1 MPIDPPALLPRVE
14 GVARAAGEAIM
25 AVYAGAFAVQHKA
38 DASPLT
44 EADLAADR
52 IIRDGLAK
60 LIPDIPILSEES
72 APPDLSAAPVWW
84 CVDPLDGT
92 REFVSRNGQFAVC
105 IALVTR
111 TGPLLGVVHGP
122 VANECYAGAIGHGA
136 TRNGVPITARPMGAK
151 LAVVASQ
158 NHLDPVTRSYLDALP
173 PHDVV
178 HSGSALKLAR
188 VAEGLADLYPRA
200 GEVNE
205 WDLAAGHALVVAA
218 GGSVT
223 DWDGLALDYGR
234 APFKV
239 RGFIARGLPPSAT
252 AR

>member
-1 MPIDPPALLPRVE
+1 MPFDLPALLPQVE
-14 GVARAAGEAIM
+14 AVARQAGDAIM
-25 AVYAGAFAVQHKA
+25 AVYAGTFAVQHKA

-52 IIRDGLAK
+52 IIRAGLAE
-60 LIPDIPILSEES
+60 LTPGVPILSEES
-72 APPDLSAAPVWW
+72 APPDLSRAQAWW

-111 TGPLLGVVHGP
+111 AGPLLGVVHGP
-122 VANECYAGAIGHGA
+122 VAGECYAGAVGHGA
-136 TRNGVPITARPMGAK
+136 TRNGAPIRARAQGTT
-151 LAVVASQ
+151 LAVVASK
-158 NHLDPVTRSYLDALP
+158 NHLDPLTRAYLDALP

-188 VAEGLADLYPRA
+188 VAEGVADLYPRG

-223 DWDGLALDYGR
+223 GWDNGALTYGVP
-234 APFKV
+234 PFKV
-239 RGFIARGLPPSAT
+239 RGFVARGAT
-252 AR
+252 A